1 MRELTVTDAILGS
14 RSDPGAPLITFYD
27 DASGERTELSATT
40 SANWAA
46 KVASF
51 LRDEAG
57 VMPGDR
63 VAVIAPAHWQTFVVL
78 AGIWWAGAE
87 AVIGAGHGATVA
99 FCSRDE
105 VESSDA
111 DEVVALPLDPFALPV
126 ADLPT
131 GVTDFGSAIR
141 VHADAFSPV
150 VPGPTALDG
159 RTTDEILAAAREFA
173 ATAGVDAAARVLS
186 DRHWDAADDIV
197 ANLLATMVVGGSLVQ
212 VAHPDVSATAAR
224 AHAERVTLSLS

>member
-1 MRELTVTDAILGS
+1 MRELTITDAVLGS
-14 RSDPGAPLITFYD
+14 RTDPAAPLITFYD

-78 AGIWWAGAE
+78 AGIWWAGAD
-87 AVIGAGHGATVA
+87 AVIGAGHAATVA
-99 FCSRDE
+99 FCARTE
-105 VESSDA
+105 VGSADA
-111 DEVVALPLDPFALPV
+111 DEVVAMPLDPFALPV
-126 ADLPT
+126 ADLPA

-150 VPGPTALDG
+150 VAGPAALDG
-159 RTTDEILAAAREFA
+159 RTTDDILSAAREFA
-173 ATAGVDAAARVLS
+173 STAGIDASSRVLS
-186 DRHWDAADDIV
+186 TRHWDAADDVV
-197 ANLLATMVVGGSLVQ
+197 ANLLATMVVGASLVQ
-212 VAHPDVSATAAR
+212 VAHPDVATTADRAR
-224 AHAERVTLSLS
+224 TERVTVSLS

>member
-14 RSDPGAPLITFYD
+14 RTDPGAPLLTFYD
-27 DASGERTELSATT
+27 DATGERTELSATT

-63 VAVIAPAHWQTFVVL
+63 VAVIAPVHWQTFVVL

-87 AVIGAGHGATVA
+87 AVIGAGHGTTVA
-99 FCSRDE
+99 FCGRGE
-105 VESSDA
+105 VEHCDA

-126 ADLPT
+126 ADLPA
-131 GVTDFGSAIR
+131 GVTDFGSAVR

-159 RTTDEILAAAREFA
+159 RTTDEILSAAREFA
-173 ATAGVDAAARVLS
+173 STAGVDAAARVMS
-186 DRHWDAADDIV
+186 SRHWDAADDIV
-197 ANLLATMVVGGSLVQ
+197 ANLLATMVVGASLVQ
-212 VAHPDVSATAAR
+212 VAHPDVAATADRAR
-224 AHAERVTLSLS
+224 SERVTVSLS